1 MTYRL
6 SKTVKSAITAS
17 LLLFSVGLTPLYAED
32 GITNDTIRIGGVLDL
47 EGRSKDLGK
56 RIKIGIEAAFQ
67 DARINKKHIEYIT
80 INDSYTPEKTI
91 ESTDKLLEQNI
102 FLVAGNVG
110 TPTAKVSLPILE
122 KNKIPAVGFFTGAGL
137 LRPGKGD
144 IINYRASYVQET
156 AAVIKEALKNDINA
170 DQVCAY
176 VQNDA
181 YGMAG
186 IQGIL
191 DALKGRENY
200 EEHIAALEKVLA
212 LSGENP
218 PRNNIGPVGVY
229 KRNSYFAR
237 PGYLSLKAWE
247 KSQNTQCKLI
257 ITVGSYKPISEFIA
271 YSRYKNEPWIYSAVS
286 FTGAEAF
293 QKSLEALEIQD
304 GVMMTQVVPLLD
316 SDLPL
321 VLEAKE
327 KLGKDFGYVSLEGFI
342 VGKLILHGLEK
353 AKNDLNRQNFTKAL
367 LNSRFSIGQLTLDYL
382 DDNQGSDLVELM
394 VLDNRSWITEK
405 NKNIWTTKTVSK
417 DKK

>member
-144 IINYRASYVQET
+144 IINYRASYVKKQ
-156 AAVIKEALKNDINA
+156 
-170 DQVCAY
+170 
-176 VQNDA
+176 
-181 YGMAG
+181 
-186 IQGIL
+186 
-191 DALKGRENY
+191 
-200 EEHIAALEKVLA
+200 
-212 LSGENP
+212 
-218 PRNNIGPVGVY
+218 
-229 KRNSYFAR
+229 
-237 PGYLSLKAWE
+237 
-247 KSQNTQCKLI
+247 
-257 ITVGSYKPISEFIA
+257 
-271 YSRYKNEPWIYSAVS
+271 
-286 FTGAEAF
+286 
-293 QKSLEALEIQD
+293 
-304 GVMMTQVVPLLD
+304 
-316 SDLPL
+316 LP
-321 VLEAKE
+321 
-327 KLGKDFGYVSLEGFI
+327 S
-342 VGKLILHGLEK
+342 
-353 AKNDLNRQNFTKAL
+353 
-367 LNSRFSIGQLTLDYL
+367 
-382 DDNQGSDLVELM
+382 
-394 VLDNRSWITEK
+394 
-405 NKNIWTTKTVSK
+405 
-417 DKK
+417 